1 VTIEQCPVKPQPAKA
16 CTFLDNRDRLDQDRV
31 NASNRVSLRH
41 HAFARFAKPEV
52 NRLEASFVSG
62 QKRTMDEARVDLL
75 RPSSQPQVRR
85 KIMAISTEKVR
96 QVDAN

>member
-1 VTIEQCPVKPQPAKA
+1 
-16 CTFLDNRDRLDQDRV
+16 
-31 NASNRVSLRH
+31 
-41 HAFARFAKPEV
+41 V